1 MYALVEIAGKQFKLE
16 ENTQVEIP
24 YNKNKVGDKISFD
37 KVLYFDDGTKKTI
50 GNPYVSG
57 LSIDAKVISHGKS
70 PKVIVFKLKRRK
82 GHQKRS
88 GHKQPYTVVEIG
100 KLGAKKATA
109 KKAAPKKAAPKKAAP
124 KKTTA
129 KKAAPKKTAAK
140 KAAPKKT
147 AAKKDK

>member
-1 MYALVEIAGKQFKLE
+1 MMEL
-16 ENTQVEIP
+16 
-24 YNKNKVGDKISFD
+24 
-37 KVLYFDDGTKKTI
+37 KKTI

>member
-1 MYALVEIAGKQFKLE
+1 MYALVEIAGKQFKVE
-16 ENTQVEIP
+16 ENSQLEIP
-24 YNKNKVGDKISFD
+24 YNNSKVGDKVNFD
-37 KVLYFDDGTKKTI
+37 KVLYFDDGSKKNI

-82 GHQKRS
+82 GYQKRS
-88 GHKQPYTVVEIG
+88 GHKQQYTVVEFG
-100 KLGAKKATA
+100 KLAAKKAT
-109 KKAAPKKAAPKKAAP
+109 P
-124 KKTTA
+124 KKTAA

-147 AAKKDK
+147 AAKKTTAKKDK